1 MSNSSEDTAEYREG
15 GAIVTVTRPHRAT
28 PPLSGTFDVEFENSR
43 AEGIQNRHLYICMVT
58 NVSFLAGCVI
68 VSTNRMISLTH
79 D

>member
-1 MSNSSEDTAEYREG
+1 MSNSSEDMADYSEG

-43 AEGIQNRHLYICMVT
+43 AEGIQTRHVCICMVT
-58 NVSFLAGCVI
+58 NVSFLAGYMI
-68 VSTNRMISLTH
+68 VSTHRMISLTH